1 MKCGKNKTKRIW
13 QVWAIFLCVHVIL
26 LQRAKLDD
34 FLFNILTIWPQSKSV
49 ISVFEFFIIH
59 KQSWKEKLEV
69 RKKILCLI

>member
-1 MKCGKNKTKRIW
+1 M
-13 QVWAIFLCVHVIL
+13 CVHVIL

-34 FLFNILTIWPQSKSV
+34 FLFDFDILTIWPQSKSV

-59 KQSWKEKLEV
+59 KQSWKEKLKV